1 MTQFKRTDGYALM
14 NAVMAQLTGQD
25 SYQVIDAQ
33 GFLDAGKL
41 AMEYKTDEIFNALTI
56 VGARLFTATRPY
68 KAPLW
73 LIDSINSGY
82 FNNRIRKISY
92 YSTWALPSGAFNT
105 NLFTNFA
112 DGFDNGKNFNS
123 SNPPVARSTNDMF
136 EQHPV
141 HPLEMN
147 FMNSTVWQDCITRY
161 EDQIKIAFSSE
172 DEWERFWAGV
182 LTEKS
187 NDIEQRK
194 ESHNRL
200 TLLSRMGIAAAMG
213 DPASNIKGLST
224 VIDLT
229 ALYNARYGT
238 AYTGAQLRT
247 TYLKS
252 FLEFF
257 ISEFKIISNMMEKR
271 SLAFHMA
278 PPLTLGDGT
287 HYILRH
293 TPKAEQR
300 FMLYGPL
307 WEQSKAIVM
316 PEIFN
321 DQYLDFNKQFEAVDF
336 WQTFSMNDQEKAQAD
351 IKVTVPGWL
360 QNLILNTTGQ
370 SDTSYTFKP
379 DYIVGCLY
387 DKDAV
392 LTDFQFETARTTP
405 LEARKNYIN
414 TWMDFGLG
422 AIGDPTENFVLFIM
436 SDNVIQEDSFTG
448 DGTKT
453 EFTLTK
459 DFERLISVTV
469 GGTPVTTGFTIA
481 EGKITFSAAPANA
494 AAIKV
499 KYYVDLKPE
508 PST

>member
-1 MTQFKRTDGYALM
+1 MAQFKRTDGYALM

-33 GFLDAGKL
+33 GFMDAGKL
-41 AMEYKTDEIFNALTI
+41 ALTYSTDEIFNALTI

-73 LIDSINSGY
+73 LIDSISSGY
-82 FNNRIRKISY
+82 FNNRLRKISY

-112 DGFDNGKNFNS
+112 DGFDNGE
-123 SNPPVARSTNDMF
+123 NPSGGTAQSTKDMY

-147 FMNSTVWQDCITRY
+147 FMNSTIWQDCLTRY
-161 EDQIKIAFSSE
+161 EDQIKIAFTDESE
-172 DEWERFWAGV
+172 WVKFWAGV
-182 LTEKS
+182 LTEKG

-194 ESHNRL
+194 EAHNRL
-200 TLLSRMGIAAAMG
+200 TLLNRMALASAIG
-213 DPASNIKGLST
+213 DGSSAVNGVST

-229 ALYNARYGT
+229 VAYNNKFGT
-238 AYTGAQLRT
+238 NYTGTQLRT

-257 ISEFKIISNMMEKR
+257 ISEFKIISNMMTKR
-271 SLAFHMA
+271 SLAFHIA
-278 PPLTLGDGT
+278 PPLTLSDGD

-293 TPKAEQR
+293 TPKSEQR
-300 FMLYGPL
+300 FMMFTPF
-307 WEQSKAIVM
+307 WEQAKAMVL

-321 DQYLDFNKQFEAVDF
+321 DEYLKPEQFESVDF
-336 WQTFSMNDQEKAQAD
+336 WQNFSMNEADKAGVNLY
-351 IKVTVPGWL
+351 ITVPAWL
-360 QNLILNTTGQ
+360 EDIIGNTTGS
-370 SDTSYTFKP
+370 SDTKYTFNPK
-379 DYIVGCLY
+379 YVLGCLY

-392 LTDFQFETARTTP
+392 LTDFQFEAARTTP

-436 SDNVIQEDSFTG
+436 SDGTTATETATG
-448 DGTKT
+448 DGTTKA
-453 EFTLTK
+453 FTLTGNVASIK
-459 DFERLISVTV
+459 SVTV
-469 GGTPVTTGFTIA
+469 GSTVTTAYTYA
-481 EGKITFSAAPANA
+481 PATKTITFTTAPADDA
-494 AAIKV
+494 TITIV
-499 KYYVDLKPE
+499 YYVQ
-508 PST
+508 

>member
-1 MTQFKRTDGYALM
+1 MAQFKRTDGYALM

-25 SYQVIDAQ
+25 SYQVIDAR
-33 GFLDAGKL
+33 GFMDAGKL
-41 AMEYKTDEIFNALTI
+41 AMTYSTDEIFNALTI

-112 DGFDNGKNFNS
+112 DGFDNGE
-123 SNPPVARSTNDMF
+123 NPTNLGAAQSTKDMY

-147 FMNSTVWQDCITRY
+147 FQNSTVWQDCITRY
-161 EDQIKIAFSSE
+161 EDQIKIAFTSE
-172 DEWERFWAGV
+172 DEWARFWSGV
-182 LTEKS
+182 LTEKG

-200 TLLSRMGIAAAMG
+200 TLLSRMGLAAAIG
-213 DPASNIKGLST
+213 DYSSNIKGLNT

-229 ALYNARYGT
+229 AAYNARFGT
-238 AYTGAQLRT
+238 NYTGTQLRT

-257 ISEFKIISNMMEKR
+257 TSEFKIISNLMTKR
-271 SLAFHMA
+271 SLMFHAA
-278 PPLTLGDGT
+278 PALTLADGD
-287 HYILRH
+287 HVILRH
-293 TPKAEQR
+293 TPKSEQR
-300 FMLYGPL
+300 LMMYTPF
-307 WEQSKAIVM
+307 WEQAKAQVM

-321 DQYLDFNKQFEAVDF
+321 DEYLKAPQFESVDY
-336 WQTFSMNDQEKAQAD
+336 WQTFAMDDAVKASID
-351 IKVTVPGWL
+351 LKITVPGWL
-360 QNLILNTTGQ
+360 EDLILNTTGS
-370 SDTSYTFKP
+370 SDTAYEFQP
-379 DYIVGCLY
+379 DYVLGCLF

-392 LTDFQFETARTTP
+392 LTDFQFEAARTTP

-436 SDNVIQEDSFTG
+436 SENEQATESFTG
-448 DGTKT
+448 DGSAKT
-453 EFTLTK
+453 FTLTGNVLRVIGATV
-459 DFERLISVTV
+459 DGTATTAYTYNAETQVVTF
-469 GGTPVTTGFTIA
+469 TT
-481 EGKITFSAAPANA
+481 APANNKA
-494 AAIKV
+494 V
-499 KYYVDLKPE
+499 KITYLVDQH
-508 PST
+508 PSA

>member
-1 MTQFKRTDGYALM
+1 MAQFKRTDGYALM

-68 KAPLW
+68 RAPLW
-73 LIDSINSGY
+73 LIDSISSGY

-105 NLFTNFA
+105 NLYTNFA
-112 DGFDNGKNFNS
+112 DGYDNGTNS
-123 SNPPVARSTNDMF
+123 GASTADMY

-172 DEWERFWAGV
+172 EEWARFWSGV
-182 LTEKS
+182 LTEKG
-187 NDIEQRK
+187 NDVEQRK
-194 ESHNRL
+194 EAHNRL
-200 TLLSRMGIAAAMG
+200 TLLSRMGIAAAIG
-213 DPASNIKGLST
+213 DPSSNIKGLT
-224 VIDLT
+224 TMIDLT
-229 ALYNARYGT
+229 AAYNTKFGT
-238 AYTGAQLRT
+238 AYTGTQLRT

-257 ISEFKIISNMMEKR
+257 ISEFKIISNMMTKR
-271 SLAFHMA
+271 SLVFHAA
-278 PPLTLGDGT
+278 PALTLSDGD

-293 TPKAEQR
+293 TPKSEQR
-300 FMLYGPL
+300 FMLYRPL
-307 WEQSKAIVM
+307 WEQSKAMVM

-336 WQTFSMNDQEKAQAD
+336 WQTFSMDDQEKAQAD
-351 IKVTVPGWL
+351 LQVTVPGWL

-370 SDTSYTFKP
+370 SDTAYLFKP

-392 LTDFQFETARTTP
+392 MTDFQFETARTTP

-422 AIGDPTENFVLFIM
+422 ALGDPTENFVLFVM
-436 SDNVIQEDSFTG
+436 SDNVTQEDSFTG
-448 DGTKT
+448 DGTTKK
-453 EFTLTK
+453 FTLSK
-459 DFERLISVTV
+459 DFDRLISVTV
-469 GGTPVTTGFTIA
+469 GGTAVTTGFTISG
-481 EGKITFSAAPANA
+481 GKITFTTAPAND

-499 KYYVDLKPE
+499 KYYVDTKPE

>member
-1 MTQFKRTDGYALM
+1 MAQFKRTDGYALM
-14 NAVMAQLTGQD
+14 NAVMAQLTGQE
-25 SYQVIDAQ
+25 SYQVVDAQ

-73 LIDSINSGY
+73 LIDSINSVY

-105 NLFTNFA
+105 NLYTNLANGYTNGTNSGASTA
-112 DGFDNGKNFNS
+112 D
-123 SNPPVARSTNDMF
+123 MY

-141 HPLEMN
+141 HCLEMN
-147 FMNSTVWQDCITRY
+147 IMNSTVWQDCLTRY

-172 DEWERFWAGV
+172 DEWARFWSGV
-182 LTEKS
+182 LTEKG

-194 ESHNRL
+194 EAHNRL
-200 TLLSRMGIAAAMG
+200 TLLSRMALAGAMG
-213 DPASNIKGLST
+213 EGNTAGLKT

-229 ALYNARYGT
+229 AAYNAKFGT

-257 ISEFKIISNMMEKR
+257 ISEFKILSNLMTKR
-271 SLAFHMA
+271 SIAFHAA
-278 PPLTLGDGT
+278 PVLTLSDGD

-293 TPKAEQR
+293 TPKSEQR
-300 FMLYGPL
+300 FMLYAPL
-307 WEQSKAIVM
+307 WEQAKAMVM

-321 DQYLDFNKQFEAVDF
+321 DQYLDFDKQFEAIDY
-336 WQTFSMNDQEKAQAD
+336 WQTMSMDDQEKAQAD
-351 IKVTVPGWL
+351 VKITVPGWL
-360 QNLILNTTGQ
+360 ENLILNTTGS
-370 SDTSYTFKP
+370 SDTAFTWKP
-379 DYIVGCLY
+379 DYILGCLY
-387 DKDAV
+387 DKDAG

-414 TWMDFGLG
+414 TWMDFGMG
-422 AIGDPTENFVLFIM
+422 AIGDPTENFIVFVM
-436 SDNVIQEDSFTG
+436 SD
-448 DGTKT
+448 
-453 EFTLTK
+453 
-459 DFERLISVTV
+459 
-469 GGTPVTTGFTIA
+469 
-481 EGKITFSAAPANA
+481 
-494 AAIKV
+494 
-499 KYYVDLKPE
+499 
-508 PST
+508 

>member
-1 MTQFKRTDGYALM
+1 MAQFKRTDGYALI

-33 GFLDAGKL
+33 GFMDAGKL
-41 AMEYKTDEIFNALTI
+41 AMTYSTDEIFNALTI

-82 FNNRIRKISY
+82 YNNRLRKISY

-105 NLFTNFA
+105 NLYTNFA
-112 DGFDNGKNFNS
+112 DGFDNGE
-123 SNPPVARSTNDMF
+123 NPNGGGTAQSTKDMY

-161 EDQIKIAFSSE
+161 EDQIKIAFTSE
-172 DEWERFWAGV
+172 DEWARFWSGV
-182 LTEKS
+182 LTEKG
-187 NDIEQRK
+187 NDVEQRK
-194 ESHNRL
+194 EAHNRL
-200 TLLSRMGIAAAMG
+200 TLLNRMAIAGAIG
-213 DPASNIKGLST
+213 DDNSAVKAVKT

-229 ALYNARYGT
+229 AAYNAKFGT
-238 AYTGAQLRT
+238 SYSGTQLRT

-257 ISEFKIISNMMEKR
+257 VSEFKIISNMMTKR
-271 SLAFHMA
+271 SLAFHIA
-278 PPLTLGDGT
+278 PPLTLGDGD

-293 TPKAEQR
+293 TPKSEQR
-300 FMLYGPL
+300 FLMYAPL
-307 WEQSKAIVM
+307 WEQAKAMVM

-321 DQYLDFNKQFEAVDF
+321 TSYLNMEDQFEAVDF
-336 WQTFSMNDQEKAQAD
+336 WQSFSMNDADKAAVNLE
-351 IKVTVPGWL
+351 VTIPGWL
-360 QNLILNTTGQ
+360 ENLIGNTTGS
-370 SDTSYTFKP
+370 SDTKYVFNP
-379 DYIVGCLY
+379 DYVLGCLY

-392 LTDFQFETARTTP
+392 LTDFQFEAARTTP

-422 AIGDPTENFVLFIM
+422 AIGDPTENFVIFVM
-436 SDNVIQEDSFTG
+436 SEYAGQKQERFTG
-448 DGTKT
+448 DGT
-453 EFTLTK
+453 EDDFVLTGTVTTIK
-459 DFERLISVTV
+459 SVTV
-469 GGTPVTTGFTIA
+469 DGTATTAYTYTSGT
-481 EGKITFSAAPANA
+481 KTITFTTAPAA
-494 AAIKV
+494 GASIV
-499 KYYVDLKPE
+499 VTYV
-508 PST
+508 

>member
-1 MTQFKRTDGYALM
+1 MAQFKRTDCYALM
-14 NAVMAQLTGQD
+14 NAVMAQLTGQA
-25 SYQVIDAQ
+25 SYQVIDGR
-33 GFLDAGKL
+33 GFMDAGKL
-41 AMEYKTDEIFNALTI
+41 AMTYSTDEIFNALTI

-105 NLFTNFA
+105 NLYTNFA
-112 DGFDNGKNFNS
+112 DGYTNGVNNNGVS
-123 SNPPVARSTNDMF
+123 DQSTKDQY

-147 FMNSTVWQDCITRY
+147 FQNSHVWQDCITRY

-172 DEWERFWAGV
+172 DEWARFWSGV
-182 LTEKS
+182 LTEKG

-200 TLLSRMGIAAAMG
+200 TLLSRMGLAAAIG
-213 DPASNIKGLST
+213 DYNSDIKGVST

-229 ALYNARYGT
+229 AEYNKKFGT
-238 AYTGAQLRT
+238 NYTGTQLRT

-257 ISEFKIISNMMEKR
+257 TSEFKQISNLMTKR
-271 SLAFHMA
+271 SLMFHIA
-278 PPLTLGDGT
+278 PALTLGDGD

-293 TPKAEQR
+293 TPKSEQR
-300 FMLYGPL
+300 LMMFTPF
-307 WEQSKAIVM
+307 WEDAKAIVM

-321 DQYLDFNKQFEAVDF
+321 DEYLKAPQFEAVDY
-336 WQTFSMNDQEKAQAD
+336 WQAFDMDVNKRASVNL
-351 IKVTVPGWL
+351 KVTVPAWL
-360 QNLILNTTGQ
+360 EDLIADTTGS
-370 SDTSYTFKP
+370 SDTAYVFQP
-379 DYIVGCLY
+379 DYVLGCLF
-387 DKDAV
+387 DKDSV
-392 LTDFQFETARTTP
+392 LTDFQFEAARTTP
-405 LEARKNYIN
+405 LEARKNYLN

-436 SDNVIQEDSFTG
+436 SENEQATESFTG
-448 DGTKT
+448 DGT
-453 EFTLTK
+453 EDDFVLTGNVL
-459 DFERLISVTV
+459 RILSVTV
-469 GGTPVTTGFTIA
+469 SGTATTAYSYDADTQTVTFT
-481 EGKITFSAAPANA
+481 AAPANA
-494 AAIKV
+494 APIKIT
-499 KYYVDLKPE
+499 YLVDQH

>member
-1 MTQFKRTDGYALM
+1 MAQFKRTDGYALM

-25 SYQVIDAQ
+25 NFQVVDAQ
-33 GFLDAGKL
+33 GFMDAGKL

-105 NLFTNFA
+105 NLYTNFA
-112 DGFDNGKNFNS
+112 DGFDNGQNFNTA
-123 SNPPVARSTNDMF
+123 NPPVAQSTKDQY

-161 EDQIKIAFSSE
+161 EDQIKIAFSGE
-172 DEWERFWAGV
+172 DEWARFWAGV
-182 LTEKS
+182 LTEKG

-200 TLLSRMGIAAAMG
+200 TMLSRMGIAAAIG
-213 DPASNIKGLST
+213 DYSSAIKGLNT

-229 ALYNARYGT
+229 AEYNKKFGT
-238 AYTGAQLRT
+238 NYTGTQLRT

-257 ISEFKIISNMMEKR
+257 TSEFKQISNLMTKR
-271 SLAFHMA
+271 SLMFHAA
-278 PPLTLGDGT
+278 PLLTLADGN
-287 HYILRH
+287 HAILRH
-293 TPKAEQR
+293 TPKSEQR
-300 FMLYGPL
+300 LMMFTPF
-307 WEQSKAIVM
+307 WEDAKAQVM

-321 DQYLDFNKQFEAVDF
+321 DEYLSAPQFESVDY
-336 WQTFSMNDQEKAQAD
+336 WQAFDMDVAKRASVNIQ
-351 IKVTVPGWL
+351 ITVPGWL
-360 QNLILNTTGQ
+360 EDMIGNTTGS
-370 SDTSYTFKP
+370 SDTAYTFQP
-379 DYIVGCLY
+379 DYVLGCLF
-387 DKDAV
+387 DRDAV
-392 LTDFQFETARTTP
+392 MTDFQFETARTTVP
-405 LEARKNYIN
+405 EARKNYVN

-422 AIGDPTENFVLFIM
+422 AIGDPTENFILLVM
-436 SDNVIQEDSFTG
+436 SENEQATEDFTG
-448 DGTKT
+448 DGTTKK
-453 EFTLTK
+453 FTLTG
-459 DFERLISVTV
+459 DVLRVIGATV
-469 GGTPVTTGFTIA
+469 GGTATTAYTVDGKDVTFT
-481 EGKITFSAAPANA
+481 TAPANN
-494 AAIKV
+494 AAIKIT
-499 KYYVDLKPE
+499 YLVDQH
-508 PST
+508 PSA

>member
-1 MTQFKRTDGYALM
+1 MAQFKRTDGYALM

-33 GFLDAGKL
+33 GFMDAGKL

-82 FNNRIRKISY
+82 FNNRLRKISY

-112 DGFDNGKNFNS
+112 DGYDNGE
-123 SNPPVARSTNDMF
+123 NPNGGGTAQSTKDMY

-141 HPLEMN
+141 HPLELN
-147 FMNSTVWQDCITRY
+147 FMNSTVWQDCLTRY
-161 EDQIKIAFSSE
+161 EDQIKVAFTGE
-172 DEWERFWAGV
+172 DEWALFWAGV
-182 LTEKS
+182 LTEKG
-187 NDIEQRK
+187 NDVEQRK
-194 ESHNRL
+194 EAHNRL
-200 TLLSRMGIAAAMG
+200 TLLNRMALAAAMG
-213 DPASNIKGLST
+213 DASSNVKGVCT
-224 VIDLT
+224 MIDLT
-229 ALYNARYGT
+229 AMYNAKFGT

-257 ISEFKIISNMMEKR
+257 ISEFKIISNLMAKR
-271 SLAFHMA
+271 SLAFHVA
-278 PPLTLGDGT
+278 PPLTLGDGN

-293 TPKAEQR
+293 TPKSEQR
-300 FMLYGPL
+300 FMLYSPL
-307 WEQSKAIVM
+307 WEQSKAMVM

-321 DQYLDFNKQFEAVDF
+321 DQYLDFDKQFEAVDF
-336 WQTFSMNDQEKAQAD
+336 WQTFSMDDQEKAQAD
-351 IKVTVPGWL
+351 LTITVPAWL
-360 QNLILNTTGQ
+360 ENLILNTTGS
-370 SDTSYTFKP
+370 SDTAFTWKP
-379 DYIVGCLY
+379 DYIVGCLF

-422 AIGDPTENFVLFIM
+422 AIGDPTENFVVFVM

-448 DGTKT
+448 DGTTKK
-453 EFTLTK
+453 FTLTK
-459 DFERLISVTV
+459 DCDEIISVTV
-469 GGTPVTTGFTIA
+469 GGTATTAYTYADG
-481 EGKITFSAAPANA
+481 EITFTAAPADS

-508 PST
+508 PSA

>member
-1 MTQFKRTDGYALM
+1 MAQFKRTDGYALM

-41 AMEYKTDEIFNALTI
+41 AMTYSTDEIFNALTI
-56 VGARLFTATRPY
+56 VGAKLFTATRPY

-73 LIDSINSGY
+73 LIDSISSGY

-105 NLFTNFA
+105 NLYTNFA
-112 DGFDNGKNFNS
+112 DNYDNGTNS
-123 SNPPVARSTNDMF
+123 GASVADQY

-161 EDQIKIAFSSE
+161 EDQIKIAFTSE
-172 DEWERFWAGV
+172 DEWARFWSGV
-182 LTEKS
+182 LTEKG

-213 DPASNIKGLST
+213 DAASNIKGLST

-229 ALYNARYGT
+229 TLYNTRFGT
-238 AYTGAQLRT
+238 NYSGAQLRT

-257 ISEFKIISNMMEKR
+257 ISEFKIISNMMAKR

-278 PPLTLGDGT
+278 PPLTLSDGS

-293 TPKAEQR
+293 TPKSEQR
-300 FMLYGPL
+300 FMLYSPL

-336 WQTFSMNDQEKAQAD
+336 WQTFSMDDQEKAQAD

-360 QNLILNTTGQ
+360 ENLILDTTGS
-370 SDTSYTFKP
+370 SDTAYTFKP

-392 LTDFQFETARTTP
+392 LTDFQFEAARTTP
-405 LEARKNYIN
+405 VEARKNYVN

-436 SDNVIQEDSFTG
+436 SDNVTQEDSFTG
-448 DGTKT
+448 DGTTKA
-453 EFTLTK
+453 FTLTK
-459 DFERLISVTV
+459 DFDRLISVTV
-469 GGTPVTTGFTIA
+469 GGEAVTTGFTISG
-481 EGKITFSAAPANA
+481 GKITFTTAPANA